1 MCALFIPGG
10 FFASRPRHDPVI
22 ADSVMASLSSN
33 PVPCAVT
40 SATVRVDSLVLFP
53 QVEAS
58 ELLTRVENALNIKDT
73 HGFDQSRKSF
83 DSPVR
88 IDGDLERER
97 EWMVTA
103 CKKLRKNSVVGADHG
118 WRTLC

>member
-1 MCALFIPGG
+1 VCALFIPGG

-97 EWMVTA
+97 E
-103 CKKLRKNSVVGADHG
+103 
-118 WRTLC
+118 RTDGDCMQEVEEKFSGRC